1 MRQHHVIIDRD
12 KCVGCSRCA
21 SVCVAHNIVIKNKK
35 RGDSIRWL
43 PDVRAMQRGLSQKGH
58 YGQRLPH

>member
-35 RGDSIRWL
+35 AETVLDGCL
-43 PDVRAMQRGLSQKGH
+43 MC
-58 YGQRLPH
+58 GQCSAVCPK

>member
-21 SVCVAHNIVIKNKK
+21 SVCVAHNIEKKNKK
-35 RGDSIRWL
+35 EETEVED
-43 PDVRAMQRGLSQKGH
+43 
-58 YGQRLPH
+58 